1 MGCIAVFG
9 PVQAIRPSLRVASV
23 PLPRTIKI
31 AVCIQG
37 KPHIQRGIRNAQPLL
52 SAFCNQTLDGC
63 IYAAMSDDRA
73 LANAVQR
80 KERGAFE
87 RLVKS
92 HQGLVW
98 HVIFRLVQHP
108 EDARELS
115 QETFLRVH
123 QRLHQYRGD
132 SPLSGWIAQ
141 IAYHLGVRYLQKKR
155 LPLDSMHADDG
166 EDWCAEIANDVD
178 VAAAHQSG
186 EEQQLLSA
194 GIERLPPQQRL
205 LLTLYHLEGLGISE
219 ISGITAMPEGTIK
232 NSLFRARL
240 KLRQLLQT
248 KLEVAR

>member
-1 MGCIAVFG
+1 M
-9 PVQAIRPSLRVASV
+9 
-23 PLPRTIKI
+23 
-31 AVCIQG
+31 
-37 KPHIQRGIRNAQPLL
+37 
-52 SAFCNQTLDGC
+52 
-63 IYAAMSDDRA
+63 A

-87 RLVKS
+87 RLVKA

-108 EDARELS
+108 EDARELC

-141 IAYHLGVRYLQKKR
+141 VAYHLGVRYLQKKR
-155 LPLDSMHADDG
+155 LPLDSMHADDDG
-166 EDWCAEIANDVD
+166 EDWCAEIASDVD

-186 EEQQLLSA
+186 EEQQLLCA
-194 GIERLPPQQRL
+194 GMKRLPPQQRL

-219 ISGITAMPEGTIK
+219 ISGITEMPEGTIK